1 MKALLYT
8 WNTLVILAVIAAWRY
23 GFVEATQANDQ
34 TGITWIIAGVFAL
47 SQVVAW
53 WPAPKP
59 TVVGGT
65 YEAWI
70 GEDWFCSGNPNRATI
85 LYDAATIMVMLGL
98 LGTVIGFMAAL
109 ADIKAG
115 DTSGI
120 STALWTTMVGL
131 IGSMVNFVTHRL
143 MGGDKG

>member
-1 MKALLYT
+1 MRALLYT
-8 WNTLVILAVIAAWRY
+8 WNILVILAVIAAWRY

-47 SQVVAW
+47 SQVFAW

-59 TVVGGT
+59 IFAGGT
-65 YEAWI
+65 EET
-70 GEDWFCSGNPNRATI
+70 GKDWKISVHPNRSGV
-85 LYDAATIMVMLGL
+85 LYDASTIMVMLGL
-98 LGTVIGFMAAL
+98 FGTVIGFMAAL
-109 ADIKAG
+109 EDINAG

-131 IGSMVNFVTHRL
+131 AGSMSNFVTHRL
-143 MGGDKG
+143 MGGKKG

>member
-1 MKALLYT
+1 MMKALLYT
-8 WNTLVILAVIAAWRY
+8 WNTLVVLGVIAAWRY

-47 SQVVAW
+47 SQVFAW

-59 TVVGGT
+59 RVVGGNKDV
-65 YEAWI
+65 
-70 GEDWFCSGNPNRATI
+70 GEDWFLSVSSNRSGV
-85 LYDAATIMVMLGL
+85 LYDASTIMVMLGL
-98 LGTVIGFMAAL
+98 FGTVIGFMSAL
-109 ADIKAG
+109 EYINAG

-131 IGSMVNFVTHRL
+131 AGSMSNFVTHRL
-143 MGGDKG
+143 MGGEKG

>member
-1 MKALLYT
+1 MRALLYT
-8 WNTLVILAVIAAWRY
+8 WNTLVLLAVIAAWRY

-47 SQVVAW
+47 SQVFAW

-59 TVVGGT
+59 
-65 YEAWI
+65 I
-70 GEDWFCSGNPNRATI
+70 FSGDLSLHPNRSGP

-131 IGSMVNFVTHRL
+131 VGSMLNFVTHRL